1 MACNLFIFN
10 KVNSR
15 FSLECHLLPYIPG
28 CSPRERRA
36 QPPTEPLGGC
46 DYKPCCWLGS
56 LEQGGGHV
64 IKNPAVH
71 RDLLTAWN
79 RGPHQQKESNTV
91 TGIQTTPPHPTPCR
105 PRSIPCLPSK
115 VHFLPG
121 SLAWAALPFPAPV
134 PPLGTQI

>member
-10 KVNSR
+10 KMNSR

-56 LEQGGGHV
+56 LDRGEVMLSKIQPCTGPP
-64 IKNPAVH
+64 N
-71 RDLLTAWN
+71 RMDLRRPSAKRAKHLRWHSN
-79 RGPHQQKESNTV
+79 HQ
-91 TGIQTTPPHPTPCR
+91 PPLHPLQ

-115 VHFLPG
+115 THFLSG
-121 SLAWAALPFPAPV
+121 SPTWVALPFPAPV